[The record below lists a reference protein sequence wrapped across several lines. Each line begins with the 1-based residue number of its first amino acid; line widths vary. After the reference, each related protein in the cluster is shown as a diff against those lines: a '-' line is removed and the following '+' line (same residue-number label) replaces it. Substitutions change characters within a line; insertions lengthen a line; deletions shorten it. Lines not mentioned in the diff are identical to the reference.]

1 MYPTLKERVS
11 RELDYY
17 FIYIGE
23 KLEQELPNQLFFSVP
38 EIAQIFGVSKKT
50 VRRWIRSGKLEA
62 AKIEGTWKVPK
73 KELIEFVKNRS
84 NWILF

>member
-1 MYPTLKERVS
+1 MNPTLKERVS

-38 EIAQIFGVSKKT
+38 EIARLLGVSKKT
-50 VRRWIRSGKLEA
+50 VRRWIKSGKLEA
-62 AKIEGTWKVPK
+62 AKIEGIWKVPRK
-73 KELIEFVKNRS
+73 GLIEFVGNRS
-84 NWILF
+84 NWILL